1 MLCLSL
7 SLPSSP
13 VQPPTPRT
21 PSWSTSLFPSTILC
35 RATTLV
41 RRRRLPRIV
50 HPIQLIRSIRQ
61 LSPPAISSSLN
72 DPSTVDLGL
81 LGVRSRCSFVSME
94 TVGAPRSRHRS
105 AGPTAAPDR
114 TDDDEYDADCDADAD
129 GDALAFVEAGEEAGF
144 VVAGEELC
152 VGFGGCGEGGVQEE
166 GKDCK
171 GSLVDWMRHCVFA
184 GHMRYDDS
192 VFVLVGGL
200 GFLMRTRT
208 QSRDIDH
215 WQTCTTYTSP
225 GGAGASS

>member
-1 MLCLSL
+1 MSSDMGLTMAFGDALSFL
-7 SLPSSP
+7 VPPFLSSP
-13 VQPPTPRT
+13 AADSTYPELVYEPISVHHPLPRHHSRTAAAPPADRAPYSAHPKYPPAQPSRH
-21 PSWSTSLFPSTILC
+21 F
-35 RATTLV
+35 LV
-41 RRRRLPRIV
+41 AERPIHRRLG
-50 HPIQLIRSIRQ
+50 
-61 LSPPAISSSLN
+61 PARGPL
-72 DPSTVDLGL
+72 PLLLRVDGN
-81 LGVRSRCSFVSME
+81 
-94 TVGAPRSRHRS
+94 
-105 AGPTAAPDR
+105 DR